1 MKRSEREIKDQ
12 KEIETIIEKAEVC
25 RIGLSDGNI
34 PYIVPMD
41 FGYKDNC
48 LYFHCAKEGKK
59 IDIIKRNNST
69 CFEMDIDHTFLK
81 PEGGPCGWDANYQ
94 SVIGFGE
101 AFIVEN
107 FEEKSEAMNIIT
119 QHYGGDYYPFSKDEL
134 ERVSIIKIEIASI
147 TGKKAGY

>member
-1 MKRSEREIKDQ
+1 MKRSDREIKDQ
-12 KEIETIIEKAEVC
+12 KEIDGIIERADVC
-25 RIGLSDGNI
+25 HIGLSDGNM

-59 IDIIKRNNST
+59 IDIIKRNSSA

-81 PEGGPCGWDANYQ
+81 PEGHPCGWGAKYQ
-94 SVIGFGE
+94 SVIGFGK

-107 FEEKSEAMNIIT
+107 FEEKSEAMNIVT
-119 QHYGGDYYPFSKDEL
+119 QHYGGSYYPFSKDEL
-134 ERVSIIKIEIASI
+134 ERVTIIRIEIASI
-147 TGKKAGY
+147 TGKKAS

>member
-12 KEIETIIEKAEVC
+12 KEIETIIERADVC
-25 RIGLSDGNI
+25 RIGLSDGNM
-34 PYIVPMD
+34 PYIVPMN

-59 IDIIKRNNST
+59 IDIIKRNNSA
-69 CFEMDIDHTFLK
+69 CFEMDIDHTPLK
-81 PEGGPCGWDANYQ
+81 PEGRPCGWDTKYQ
-94 SVIGFGE
+94 SVIGFGK

-107 FEEKSEAMNIIT
+107 CEEKSEAMNIVT